1 MKRAYIL
8 CLLTVCSMIT
18 FGQSARRN
26 TIVLGLDMY
35 DTDLDIYGVKLESY
49 EGRGGIFLNGGYE
62 IFPLKE
68 DWQSIEP
75 RIGVG
80 CFSNS
85 GKSEDSVP
93 DHKYYMF
100 AFSFGVAPKYNIATN
115 GDDTA
120 FLFIENDFMFYN
132 ALARIQDKGMNEKRV
147 VCTYLNFYY
156 AFKLGLKA
164 KTKNNVWF
172 GAFVGLSSMDF
183 TNTLNTNLPKG
194 VESYG
199 KELCFFNLGLQFGF

>member
-26 TIVLGLDMY
+26 NVVLGLDVY
-35 DTDLDIYGVKLESY
+35 DTNFVFES
-49 EGRGGIFLNGGYE
+49 EGRGGVFLNGGYE
-62 IFPLKE
+62 FFPLKA
-68 DWQSIEP
+68 DWLSIEP

-80 CFSNS
+80 YFSDREE
-85 GKSEDSVP
+85 EDLSP
-93 DHKYYMF
+93 FATALDRSYYIF
-100 AFSFGVAPKYNIATN
+100 PFSFGVAPKCNIPTN
-115 GDDTA
+115 EDDTA
-120 FLFIENDFMFYN
+120 VLFIENDFMFYN
-132 ALARIQDKGMNEKRV
+132 ALARIQDEGMNNKRV
-147 VCTYLNFYY
+147 VCTYFNFYY
-156 AFKLGLKA
+156 TFKLGLKA
-164 KTKNNVWF
+164 KTKKNVWF

-199 KELCFFNLGLQFGF
+199 RNPCSFNLGMQVGF